1 MIYIKKNNFCK
12 MIIVK
17 NGQLNNETVSSLNS
31 LIELDIN
38 AKLAFRLMRI
48 IKEISSLVDDKI
60 KLEKKIFD
68 KYVEKDEEG
77 NPVMAKDEAGNI
89 INGAVKIKN
98 MEAFNQEMMDLQSIE
113 NKIDYEPVNFDELN
127 LNTAKI
133 KDLFKIEF
141 LFS

>member
-1 MIYIKKNNFCK
+1 

>member
-1 MIYIKKNNFCK
+1 

-48 IKEISSLVDDKI
+48 IKEVSSLVDDKI

-77 NPVMAKDEAGNI
+77 NPIMAKDEAGNI